1 MEITVTT
8 SKLSEVMQTLA
19 DTLSVRT
26 VVDHKV
32 RAFSL
37 PERVGHGTV
46 KAHQLHDGLSL
57 VIINGTLEEDLL
69 LKLRQINYH
78 PLRLVFCRKGR
89 LTHSVNARL
98 IQYQLNESENSLSAC
113 SGSVDQF
120 FRFHASIEQSIYLV
134 EIDRPY
140 YLSRIDAGLETV
152 HPDLEK
158 AFRDVDADYPFLYHG
173 YYSIGTSEC
182 LNQIQHT
189 QYQGLILSTFL
200 ESKVL
205 ELLSLVLSQYGDD
218 QEPSTEQTILREAD
232 EAALVEAQRIIMKQL
247 QNPPSIKDLAR
258 QVGINELKLKKGYK
272 QLFHTTV
279 YHHIRQER
287 LNLAKVLLAEGKWNV
302 GEVAQQVGYV
312 NKSHFALKFK
322 EKFGMFPKQFQQN
335 LPNINH

>member
-26 VVDHKV
+26 VAHHKV
-32 RAFSL
+32 RTFAL
-37 PERVGHGTV
+37 PRRIGHGQV
-46 KAHQLHDGLSL
+46 EAYLLHDGLSL
-57 VIINGTLEEDLL
+57 VTINGILEEDLL
-69 LKLRQINYH
+69 IKFRQIDYH
-78 PLRLVFCRKGR
+78 PLRLIFCRKGR

-98 IQYQLNESENSLSAC
+98 IQYQLNEAENSLSAC

-120 FRFHASIEQSIYLV
+120 FRFHALVEQSIYLV
-134 EIDRPY
+134 EIDRSF
-140 YLSRIDAGLETV
+140 YLSRIDVGLATI

-158 AFRDVDADYPFLYHG
+158 AFRDVAADYPFLYHG

-189 QYQGLILSTFL
+189 HYQGLILSTFL

-205 ELLSLVLSQYGDD
+205 ELLSLTLSQYGDD
-218 QEPSTEQTILREAD
+218 QEPSTKQVLLREAD
-232 EAALVEAQRIIMKQL
+232 EVALVEAQRIIMKQL
-247 QNPPSIKDLAR
+247 QDPPSIKDLAR

-287 LNLAKVLLAEGKWNV
+287 LNLAKVLLAEGRWNV
-302 GEVAQQVGYV
+302 GEVAQRVGYV

-322 EKFGMFPKQFQQN
+322 EKFGMFPKQFQQS
-335 LPNINH
+335 LPNVDQ

>member
-19 DTLSVRT
+19 DTMSVR
-26 VVDHKV
+26 
-32 RAFSL
+32 S
-37 PERVGHGTV
+37 VGHHTV
-46 KAHQLHDGLSL
+46 RRFQLPPRIGQGQVEAHRLHDGLSL
-57 VIINGTLEEDLL
+57 VTINGTLEEDLL
-69 LKLRQINYH
+69 IKFLQIDYH
-78 PLRLVFCRKGR
+78 PLRLIFCRKGR

-120 FRFHASIEQSIYLV
+120 FRFHASVEQSIFLI
-134 EIDRPY
+134 EIDRPF
-140 YLSRIDAGLETV
+140 YLSRIDAGLETL

-158 AFRDVDADYPFLYHG
+158 AFRDVEADYPFLYHG
-173 YYSIGTSEC
+173 YYSVGTSEC
-182 LNQIQHT
+182 LNQLQHT
-189 QYQGLILSTFL
+189 NYQGLILSTFL

-218 QEPSTEQTILREAD
+218 QKPSTNQVVLREAD
-232 EAALVEAQRIIMKQL
+232 EAALIEAQRIILREL
-247 QNPPSIKDLAR
+247 QHPPSIKDLAR

-272 QLFHTTV
+272 QLFHTTI
-279 YHHIRQER
+279 YSHIRQER

-302 GEVAQQVGYV
+302 GEVARRVGYV

-335 LPNINH
+335 LPGVEP